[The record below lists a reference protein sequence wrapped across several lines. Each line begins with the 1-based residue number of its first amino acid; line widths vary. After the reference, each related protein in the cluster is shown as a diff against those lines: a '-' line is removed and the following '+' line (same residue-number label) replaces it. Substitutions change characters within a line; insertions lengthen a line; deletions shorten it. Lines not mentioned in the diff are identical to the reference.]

1 MKRGGTVLYYL
12 AALFLYLLS
21 LPILILLS
29 FKSKYRDSVPARFF
43 LKSNPP
49 FSDKG
54 IWFHA
59 CSLGEAKSLAP
70 LIERFGDEKVNVS
83 VITQTGFNEAKKL
96 RADVRYLPFEVLLP
110 FWMREN
116 KALVV
121 VEAELWYLLFF
132 LAKRKGMKTM
142 LLNARM
148 SDRSF
153 GKYLKM
159 KWFYSRIFS
168 AIDVVYAQSQTDRNR
183 LLELGAKHVEVIGN
197 IKMFQTIDYKGMFQ
211 KPDELIITAAST
223 HEGEEGMILDGWLQY
238 GKGRLIVVPRHPERF
253 DKIAK
258 LLLQKSEAAQKSF
271 HRFSEQEDFESD
283 IILVDKMGILNEIY
297 GITDVVVLG
306 GSFVKVGGHNPL
318 EPEHFGCKLITGH
331 EIFNQYAIFDGL
343 ENVIYTNKEG
353 IAQSLKEAES
363 TPGIKIRN
371 RPDIGHIFEKIKS
384 NVL

>member
-29 FKSKYRDSVPARFF
+29 FKSKYRHAVPARFF
-43 LKSNPP
+43 LKDNPS

-110 FWMREN
+110 FWMSEN

-121 VEAELWYLLFF
+121 LEAELWYLLFF

-148 SDRSF
+148 SDRSY

-159 KWFYSRIFS
+159 KWFYSRVFS

-223 HEGEEGMILDGWLQY
+223 HEGEEGMIIDGWLHY
-238 GKGRLIVVPRHPERF
+238 GKGRLVVVPRHPERF
-253 DKIAK
+253 DKVAK
-258 LLLQKSEAAQKSF
+258 LLVQKADAAQKSF
-271 HRFSEQEDFESD
+271 HRFSEREDFESD
-283 IILVDKMGILNEIY
+283 IVLVDKMGILNEIY

-331 EIFNQYAIFDGL
+331 EIFNQHAIFSGL
-343 ENVIYTNKEG
+343 ENVIYTNKE
-353 IAQSLKEAES
+353 ALAASLAEAET
-363 TPGIKIRN
+363 TPGIAIKN
-371 RPDIGHIFEKIKS
+371 RPDIDHIFAKIKS